1 MSAICCPEANTR
13 GRPVKF
19 VTVSSLVRPEH
30 RPLVAGR
37 AWSYCGDPACDVVY
51 FAEDGAILR
60 RSDLA
65 VRVGEKEADPP
76 RTVCY
81 CFGHTRE
88 SIRDEVLRTGAS
100 DVVDAV
106 AAKVRAKECSCETMN
121 PKGTC
126 CLADL
131 RKAVEEARS

>member
-1 MSAICCPEANTR
+1 MQSHFGSIER
-13 GRPVKF
+13 GVLAL
-19 VTVSSLVRPEH
+19 S
-30 RPLVAGR
+30 
-37 AWSYCGDPACDVVY
+37 DVVY
-51 FAEDGAILR
+51 FAEDGTTLR
-60 RSDLA
+60 RSDLV
-65 VRVGEKEADPP
+65 VRVGEKEPDPP

-88 SIRDEVLRTGAS
+88 SIRDEVVQTGDS
-100 DVVDAV
+100 GVVEAV
-106 AAKVRAKECSCETMN
+106 TAKVRAKECSCETMN

>member
-1 MSAICCPEANTR
+1 MNAICCPDTKSS
-13 GRPVKF
+13 GRPVKPI
-19 VTVSSLVRPEH
+19 TVLSLVRPE
-30 RPLVAGR
+30 RRAAVAEH
-37 AWSYCGDPACDVVY
+37 AWSYCGDPTCDVVY
-51 FAEDGAILR
+51 FAEDGTTLR
-60 RSDLA
+60 KSDLV
-65 VRVGEKEADPP
+65 VRVGEKEPDPP

-88 SIRDEVLRTGAS
+88 SIRDEVLQTGTS
-100 DVVDAV
+100 GVIEAV
-106 AAKVRAKECSCETMN
+106 TAKVRAKECSCETMN